1 MSCVRLSS
9 IVVSV
14 TCSSAHNFKLSASG
28 SIIFHQSHSSE
39 RSINTNMDKTA
50 HIFNCCFGTLIT
62 VDQACHVSTYLWCA
76 LGKTEPD
83 WSNPRYLL
91 PLLDYPTAYPPGVI
105 AFSIF
110 IYYENSFKVPLSQ
123 AHNRWMIKAIYSSG
137 WHLVFGLHW
146 FRATWCLHLHLCAFL
161 HYDKLIC
168 SAFSQLTPGETISH
182 ENLFLVVCFTHGH
195 WDCLYWILVVH
206 VWTYSWNLQERLL

>member
-1 MSCVRLSS
+1 MCTYLS
-9 IVVSV
+9 
-14 TCSSAHNFKLSASG
+14 
-28 SIIFHQSHSSE
+28 
-39 RSINTNMDKTA
+39 
-50 HIFNCCFGTLIT
+50 
-62 VDQACHVSTYLWCA
+62 VSTW
-76 LGKTEPD
+76 LGHNWMKLNLGTSSPFY
-83 WSNPRYLL
+83 SIPR
-91 PLLDYPTAYPPGVI
+91 PTPEHTPGVLP
-105 AFSIF
+105 FF
-110 IYYENSFKVPLSQ
+110 GYLYYENSFKVPLSQ